1 MRELINM
8 IVVLSL
14 ISGASG
20 LSLAYLKEVTAKPI
34 EEQVLL
40 NVQGPAIKA
49 VFAGAENDPIA
60 ERKKFDTPEGPV
72 TVFPAKK
79 GGKLTAVA
87 LEAFGPGYGG
97 QIGVIVGIDIAKGT
111 LAGIGVTTLKETP
124 GLGMRVTEAKYQ
136 TQFKGLALDKVGL
149 SGKGGS
155 IDAVSG
161 ATISSTGTVTAANK
175 AIEVYKSLKPK
186 LEGAF

>member
-34 EEQVLL
+34 EEQVLFY
-40 NVQGPAIKA
+40 VQGPAIKS
-49 VFAGAENDPIA
+49 VLAGAENDPLA
-60 ERKKFDTPEGPV
+60 DRKKFDTAGGQI

-79 GGKLTAVA
+79 GGKLAAVA

-97 QIGVIVGIDIAKGT
+97 EIGVIVAIDVAKNA

-124 GLGMRVTEAKYQ
+124 GLGMRVTETKYQ
-136 TQFKGLALDKVGL
+136 KQFKGLPLGPVAL
-149 SGKGGS
+149 SAQGGS

-161 ATISSTGTVTAANK
+161 ATISSKGTVSAVNK
-175 AIEVYKSLKPK
+175 ALEIYKSLKPK
-186 LEGAF
+186 FEQAF